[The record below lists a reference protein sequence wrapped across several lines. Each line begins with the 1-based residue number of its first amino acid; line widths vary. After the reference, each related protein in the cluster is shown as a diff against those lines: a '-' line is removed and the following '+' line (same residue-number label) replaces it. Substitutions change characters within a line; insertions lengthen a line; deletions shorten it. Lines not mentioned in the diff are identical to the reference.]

1 MGNLDLMAVTLT
13 YKVSNKDKIIGCKK
27 QKVKK
32 KLLLTLR
39 TLQVDWELVTSSK
52 QCISC
57 GCAASDVQYSLT
69 GGEGS

>member
-39 TLQVDWELVTSSK
+39 ALQVDWELVTSS
-52 QCISC
+52 S
-57 GCAASDVQYSLT
+57 AFPALAVLRLLSNTV
-69 GGEGS
+69 